1 MTAYDGG
8 SPPAGPDGGS
18 PPTAVVELPMFPLGS
33 VLLPSTLISLQVFEP
48 RYRALARYCMA
59 GDRRLGVVLIERGS
73 EVGGGDV
80 RFDVA
85 TRAAIADAVELD
97 DGRWVMVLAGEDR
110 IRVRRWLPDDP
121 YPRAEVVPCA
131 DGPAGPDA
139 SARRDELER
148 VLRRML
154 ALKAELGEA
163 AEDPTVELSPDPAV
177 ATWHAVRLA
186 PLGPLDAQRVLG
198 TDGAAERLEM
208 VLAFLEE
215 EAVVLAQRV
224 AGG

>member
-1 MTAYDGG
+1 MTGD
-8 SPPAGPDGGS
+8 
-18 PPTAVVELPMFPLGS
+18 VVELAMFPLGN
-33 VLLPSTLISLQVFEP
+33 VLLPSTLISLHVFEP
-48 RYRALARYCMA
+48 RYRALARHCMA

-85 TRAAIADAVELD
+85 TRATIADAVELD
-97 DGRWVMVLAGEDR
+97 DGRWVLILAGDD
-110 IRVRRWLPDDP
+110 RVRVQRWLPDDP

-131 DGPAGPDA
+131 EQPAGPEA
-139 SARRDELER
+139 AARRDDLQR
-148 VLRRML
+148 VLRRVV
-154 ALKAELGEA
+154 ALRAALGEA
-163 AEDPTVELSPDPAV
+163 PDDAAVDLSSDPAV
-177 ATWHAVRLA
+177 AAWQAVGLA

-198 TDGAAERLEM
+198 TDGVTERLDM
-208 VLAFLEE
+208 VLSLLDE